1 MKKHLS
7 RRAII
12 LSILSSSLLPNFL
25 VISQARSNENLLSN
39 YKIGNSNAKIK
50 VKEFFSLTCG
60 HCKNFH
66 LNTFPILKKEAIDTG
81 IVEFEFVDYPLDKL
95 AMLATSL
102 VRSINLDSYLDA
114 IKILFLKQERWVF
127 SKSQV
132 DELYEIGKIFGI
144 SKAKFDKIIKN
155 YDLMQKVLNNMEK
168 ESKKFEINSTPTF
181 IVNEKHKISG
191 NISYDKFK
199 EKIFQFTKVKI

>member
-1 MKKHLS
+1 
-7 RRAII
+7 
-12 LSILSSSLLPNFL
+12 
-25 VISQARSNENLLSN
+25 
-39 YKIGNSNAKIK
+39 
-50 VKEFFSLTCG
+50 
-60 HCKNFH
+60 
-66 LNTFPILKKEAIDTG
+66 
-81 IVEFEFVDYPLDKL
+81 
-95 AMLATSL
+95 MLATSL

-168 ESKKFEINSTPTF
+168 ESKKFEINSTPTLLLT
-181 IVNEKHKISG
+181 K
-191 NISYDKFK
+191 NIKFQEIYRTINLRK
-199 EKIFQFTKVKI
+199 KFFNLQK

>member
-1 MKKHLS
+1 MPKGYFISVHRSPANPEK
-7 RRAII
+7 RAAY
-12 LSILSSSLLPNFL
+12 LELAGPAFLKAGGKSLASTNN
-25 VISQARSNENLLSN
+25 VIAHEN
-39 YKIGNSNAKIK
+39 GIK
-50 VKEFFSLTCG
+50 EQTV
-60 HCKNFH
+60 
-66 LNTFPILKKEAIDTG
+66 
-81 IVEFEFVDYPLDKL
+81 IVEFEFVNYPLDKL